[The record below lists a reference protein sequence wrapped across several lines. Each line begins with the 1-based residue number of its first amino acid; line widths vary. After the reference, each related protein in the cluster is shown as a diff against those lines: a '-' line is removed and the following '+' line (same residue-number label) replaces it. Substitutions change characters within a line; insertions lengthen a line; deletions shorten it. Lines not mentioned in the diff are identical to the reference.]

1 MSEIAPELVQRLA
14 NYGLDERA
22 RTLLK
27 DTARVVEPL
36 IGAALD
42 EVIAGA
48 VLLPHVAAL
57 WTRHGAEM
65 RMIETAQMRT
75 LLQAE
80 FDAHYL
86 DHSRRTIER
95 QAALGFEG
103 RARVNCG
110 AVLIKTVSPVIAR
123 RFRFNGA
130 VERMAILSRAIMF
143 DFATT
148 STYYLRV
155 VEENTARRRNAIDA
169 AIADFNTAISG
180 VLSAIKETSGSL
192 TNASEVMQQV
202 SSETA
207 GRLASAAR
215 SSEST
220 TQSVEVTVSATGALA
235 SSITEIG
242 EQTARGLEMVR
253 SAVADA
259 ERTKSTIFTLNE
271 VAGRIGSVVGLIS
284 KIASQTN
291 LLALNATIEAARAG
305 EAGKGFAVVAS
316 EVKGL
321 ANQTSRATEDISRQI
336 ASIQEATRS
345 AVDEISAIANTIGKL
360 TIVSAS
366 IASAVEEQGAM
377 TRQISENAQVASL
390 KTTEASGDILL
401 IEQANGRSAAAV
413 SDMVGWTR
421 RLTAAAKEVE
431 TRIGEFFTRVRA
443 A

>member
-1 MSEIAPELVQRLA
+1 VSEIAPDLVQRLA

-22 RTLLK
+22 RVLLRE
-27 DTARVVEPL
+27 TARVVEPL
-36 IGAALD
+36 IDSALE
-42 EVIAGA
+42 EVMAGA

-57 WTRHGAEM
+57 WKQHGTAM
-65 RMIETAQMRT
+65 RAIEAAQMRT

-80 FDAHYL
+80 FDTHYL
-86 DHSRRTIER
+86 DHSRRTIE
-95 QAALGFEG
+95 QQIALGFES

-110 AVLIKTVSPVIAR
+110 AVLLKRVAPAVAHK
-123 RFRFNGA
+123 FRFGGA
-130 VERMAILSRAIMF
+130 VERMAVLSRAIMF
-143 DFATT
+143 DIATT
-148 STYYLRV
+148 STYYLKT
-155 VEENTARRRNAIDA
+155 VEKSTQARRSAIDA

-202 SSETA
+202 SGETA
-207 GRLASAAR
+207 ERLASATR
-215 SSEST
+215 SSQST
-220 TQSVEVTVSATGALA
+220 TQSVEVTVSATDALA

-259 ERTKSTIFTLNE
+259 ERTKTTIFTLNE

-305 EAGKGFAVVAS
+305 EAGRGFAVVAS

-321 ANQTSRATEDISRQI
+321 ANQTSRATEDISQQI
-336 ASIQEATRS
+336 AAIQEATRS
-345 AVDEISAIANTIGKL
+345 AVNEISSIASTISKL

-366 IASAVEEQGAM
+366 IASAVEQQGAM
-377 TRQISENAQVASL
+377 TRQISENAQVASI
-390 KTTEASGDILL
+390 KTTEANGNILL
-401 IEQANGRSAAAV
+401 IEQANGRSARAV
-413 SDMVGWTR
+413 DDMVGWTR
-421 RLTAAAKEVE
+421 RLTTAAKEVE
-431 TRIGEFFTRVRA
+431 TRVGEFFARVRA